1 MDKQSDTT
9 TYNIYRRIHMSFANL
24 KKSAG
29 NFSALADQLNKTS
42 STTQQNTNSREDT
55 RFWKPDVDKA
65 GNGYAVIRFLPAP
78 EGEDLPWVRLWDHGF
93 QGPGGWYIENSLTTL
108 NKPDPVSEY
117 NSKLWNSGVE
127 SNKDIVRKQKRRL
140 KYIANIQVVSDPK
153 HPENEGK
160 VFLYQFGKKI
170 FDKINEAM
178 NPAFE
183 DETPLNPFDFWTG
196 ANFKL
201 KIRQVEG
208 YRNYDK
214 SEFDSSSQLLDDDSA
229 LEALW
234 KTEYSLQEFLD
245 PKNFKSYEQ
254 LKARLDKVLGLAGA
268 VDTSTAEDTPPVSAT
283 PSAPVAETTSAP
295 TAPAREATVAN
306 TDDEDDTLSY
316 FAQLANED

>member
-1 MDKQSDTT
+1 
-9 TYNIYRRIHMSFANL
+9 MSFANL

-29 NFSALADQLNKTS
+29 DFSSLADQLNKTS
-42 STTQQNTNSREDT
+42 AGTQQQTNSREDT

-78 EGEDLPWVRLWDHGF
+78 EGEELPWVRLWDHGF

-108 NKPDPVSEY
+108 GKPDPVSEY

-127 SNKDIVRKQKRRL
+127 ANKDVVRKQKRRL
-140 KYIANIQVVSDPK
+140 KYIANIYVVSDPK

-183 DETPLNPFDFWTG
+183 DETPINPFDFWTG

-214 SEFDSSSQLLDDDSA
+214 SEFDSASQLLDSDEA
-229 LEALW
+229 LEATW

-268 VDTSTAEDTPPVSAT
+268 VAATTTAEDTPVQSFE
-283 PSAPVAETTSAP
+283 APAAQTASSAP
-295 TAPAREATVAN
+295 TATATVAQETN
-306 TDDEDDTLSY
+306 TEEEDDTLSY
-316 FAQLANED
+316 FAQLANEE